1 MGKYKIAIIG
11 TENSHAWTFAEMIQ
25 QGMFPE
31 LELIGAFGPDSQ
43 ANDKM
48 KKLGTPY
55 IAADPMEFLD
65 GVDGAVFTSRHGNDH
80 YRYALPYI
88 KKGIPSFIDKP
99 FCVQEENAW
108 EMAALA
114 KENGTLLCGG
124 SCFEF
129 DENIKKLRAV
139 VENHSVGEICGGTF
153 TAPANLQNE
162 YGGFFFYTQH
172 LIQMLLGVFGSDVRS
187 VIARGDEKR
196 VSAICRYDAFDVSCL
211 YYDSYRYSAAVYGT
225 ERIEFYECGKDYPS
239 VFRAELQEFLTM
251 LQTRRMPKSYF
262 DLIAPVFL
270 LHAIYKAYMQGEE
283 VQINWP
289 ERI

>member
-1 MGKYKIAIIG
+1 MEKYKIAIIG

-25 QGMFPE
+25 KGMFPE
-31 LELIGAFGPDSQ
+31 LELIGAFGPDAQ

-48 KKLGTPY
+48 RELGTPY
-55 IAADPMEFLD
+55 IAADPMEFLNKA
-65 GVDGAVFTSRHGNDH
+65 DGAVFTSRHGDNH

-88 KKGIPSFIDKP
+88 KKRIPSFIDKP
-99 FCVQEENAW
+99 FCIREENAW
-108 EMAALA
+108 EMASLA

-129 DENIKKLRAV
+129 DENIKKLHTL
-139 VENHSVGEICGGTF
+139 VENHSVGEIRGGTF
-153 TAPANLQNE
+153 TAPANLRNE

-172 LIQMLLGVFGSDVRS
+172 LIQMMLGVFGSDVRS
-187 VIARGDEKR
+187 VIARRDEKR
-196 VSAICRYDAFDVSCL
+196 VSAICCYENFDVSCL

-225 ERIEFYECGKDYPS
+225 EGMAWHECGQDFPS

-251 LQTRRMPKSYF
+251 LKTKRMTKSYLE
-262 DLIAPVFL
+262 LITPVFL
-270 LHAIYKAYMQGEE
+270 LNAIHKAYTQGEE
-283 VQINWP
+283 IEIHLP